1 MGVYEERAPPTTGM
15 HWVSVIPVSAL
26 PIGRSAPAGTPRRGG
41 SSLFRL
47 RICDSIFVNIFL
59 LIEFKMVNL
68 VLLAF
73 LRVLRNELLR
83 ACSLIDNF
91 NQSQYQDSLFCVTA
105 RGHF

>member
-41 SSLFRL
+41 SSSFRL
-47 RICDSIFVNIFL
+47 RICDSIFANISPNQ
-59 LIEFKMVNL
+59 FKMVNL
-68 VLLAF
+68 GLLTF

-83 ACSLIDNF
+83 VCSLIDLILI
-91 NQSQYQDSLFCVTA
+91 QSQYQDSFCVTS